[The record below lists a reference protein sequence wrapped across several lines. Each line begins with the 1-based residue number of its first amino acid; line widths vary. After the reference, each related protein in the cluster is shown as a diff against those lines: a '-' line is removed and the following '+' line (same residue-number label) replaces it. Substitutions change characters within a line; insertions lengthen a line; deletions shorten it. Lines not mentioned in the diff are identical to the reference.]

1 MENNKK
7 SFVFV
12 SKVAFASIAISL
24 TLASYFEVNFLVIP
38 LRIVVLP
45 SLMLVYFL
53 SSIVK
58 SKIYLT
64 AIFFATISNILFI
77 YSTLEFIYAGLIS
90 FFVFRAI
97 VFYQIYQD
105 CGKVFW
111 VSFILGFFLFSIP
124 NAYLFYITSVSLG
137 SIFYFGLANI
147 LLNAIIGGIAISNY
161 SYHNNLA
168 NTSLLISSL
177 LFVVLSVLFIIQK
190 FYIFIQI
197 YEPLRVI
204 ILLSAHYFYYYYL
217 IFAEKSKTKN
227 HLF

>member
-1 MENNKK
+1 MEKNKK
-7 SFVFV
+7 LLVV
-12 SKVAFASIAISL
+12 ISKVVFALVAISL
-24 TLASYFEVNFLVIP
+24 TLASYFNLSFLIAP
-38 LRIVVLP
+38 LKFVVLP
-45 SLMLVYFL
+45 LLMIVYYVSSEVRNIVYLV
-53 SSIVK
+53 
-58 SKIYLT
+58 

-77 YSTLEFIYAGLIS
+77 YSTLEFIYAGLVS
-90 FFVFRAI
+90 FLVFRGLLL
-97 VFYQIYQD
+97 YQIYQESE
-105 CGKVFW
+105 KVYL
-111 VSFILGFFLFSIP
+111 VSFLLGFILFSLP
-124 NAYLFYITSVSLG
+124 NAYLFYITTVSLG

-147 LLNAIIGGIAISNY
+147 ILNAIIGGIAISNY
-161 SYHNNLA
+161 TYQNNLA